1 MRTKQVTQNVNAPK
15 IIVDTYNTCTL
26 IFIFSITHTILS
38 TYCTM
43 VVMNNPSESA
53 TIRGI

>member
-1 MRTKQVTQNVNAPK
+1 MTTKQVTPNVNAPK